1 MAGFSYTRYMSK
13 DFSATRLDVRAF
25 AQAGGHLEGEAP
37 LSAFKRLD
45 ADALAVEGEQF
56 MVRWEADGEL
66 VEQTGGNGHV
76 WLHVSAEVEL
86 PMTCQRC
93 LTEADIPLYVDRS
106 FRFVADEATAE
117 MEDDDSDEDLLALSR
132 EFNLLELIEDE
143 LLMEVPV
150 VPRHEECPVPV
161 KLESSDADFEQANEQ
176 KENPFAVLQS
186 LNVGKS
192 AD

>member
-1 MAGFSYTRYMSK
+1 MTGFSYTARMSK
-13 DFSATRLDVRAF
+13 DFSATRLDIRAF
-25 AQAGGHLEGEAP
+25 AQAAGHLQGQAP
-37 LSAFKRLD
+37 LSDFKRLA
-45 ADALAVEGEQF
+45 ADAQAIEGEQP
-56 MVRWEADGEL
+56 MVSWDAEGEL
-66 VEQTGGNGHV
+66 VEQSGGSGHI
-76 WLHVSAEVEL
+76 WLHVSAEVDV
-86 PMTCQRC
+86 PMICQRC
-93 LTEADIPLYVDRS
+93 LTEAHIPLYVDRS

-117 MEDDDSDEDLLALSR
+117 LEDDDSDEDLLAISR

-150 VPRHEECPVPV
+150 VPRHEECPVSV
-161 KLESSDADFEQANEQ
+161 QMESSDADFEQANEQ